1 MIASLWATRKLASV
15 LSSRHLVYEA
25 TIFKTAFL
33 AFLLCSR
40 NLWLKLNKPEL
51 LDKFVLSD
59 YEQHLADEGN
69 EVESRA
75 RPALRGLVDRQP
87 FCSIFGD
94 KRSRRLPPCAYNH
107 DIHRH
112 VEAIALDLLR
122 KHSCFQTIVFHR
134 VSSHENRSV
143 RANRCQTKWRLEPPL
158 GQFASRSG
166 ASKLHPIIEST
177 GVPSPGP
184 PYYS

>member
-1 MIASLWATRKLASV
+1 MSQPIS
-15 LSSRHLVYEA
+15 
-25 TIFKTAFL
+25 AFL
-33 AFLLCSR
+33 AFLFCPR

-94 KRSRRLPPCAYNH
+94 KRSCRLPPCGYNH
-107 DIHRH
+107 DVHRH
-112 VEAIALDLLR
+112 VESLALDLLC
-122 KHSCFQTIVFHR
+122 KHSCFQTAVFHR
-134 VSSHENRSV
+134 VSSHEDRSV
-143 RANRCQTKWRLEPPL
+143 RANRYQIKRRLGPPL
-158 GQFASRSG
+158 G
-166 ASKLHPIIEST
+166 
-177 GVPSPGP
+177 
-184 PYYS
+184 